1 MSDEPVVVISGQ
13 ISAGKTTAGKMLRER
28 GFQYARISQAIRTR
42 WDGGPVQKPPRSWYQ
57 QMGMKLHREIGQS
70 ALCQE
75 TIALIKDPLA
85 SFVIDGARWNEDVKF
100 FKDNF
105 GPRAIHVHLVASTEV
120 RQRRFD
126 ARDKD
131 VSFSEADADEVE
143 SEVNTL
149 STNADAIFDNSAD
162 DHGRLESFLNSI
174 LRRA

>member
-1 MSDEPVVVISGQ
+1 
-13 ISAGKTTAGKMLRER
+13 
-28 GFQYARISQAIRTR
+28 
-42 WDGGPVQKPPRSWYQ
+42 
-57 QMGMKLHREIGQS
+57 MKLHREIGQS

-75 TIALIKDPLA
+75 TVALIKDPSA
-85 SFVIDGARWNEDVKF
+85 SFVIDGARWNEDVEF
-100 FKDNF
+100 FKGKF

-149 STNADAIFDNSAD
+149 AANADAVFDNSAD